1 MITELCA
8 AALVAAFSAFLL
20 RHLGWRGAPVFAA
33 LCFIFLIST
42 LSRNFSDIIKIFD
55 TAAIGDSTAA
65 ILKIIGIGY
74 LFGISSELCRELG
87 ESSIASALSLLGR
100 FEIIAVVLPFISELI
115 SLALSL
121 TEHM

>member
-55 TAAIGDSTAA
+55 TAAIGDSAAA